1 MSPGSTAL
9 QPPFPTFCAV
19 KPPTPPE
26 PPAPTTTRRSQV
38 TDSIRIG
45 DYVSS
50 PAASGLDSTG
60 YAKISEFELSAFL
73 AHWDSLHDDALQV
86 VPERIH
92 PTARLHPTAI
102 IGEDAIVG
110 PGVRVHEFSTVRK
123 RSVLAA
129 GVSVGF
135 GCEVT
140 HSFVGENTVLGHQVG
155 VGHSIIGADAHLS
168 ANLVIAAIS
177 LWNYDMRVPVKE
189 IALHGPGDGLPY
201 RCTTPRFGGLIGDHV
216 QTGSMITLGP
226 GIAVGR
232 RSVIAAGLCMGS
244 TIIPASSVVRSS
256 APEVVIEPRRI

>member
-1 MSPGSTAL
+1 MP
-9 QPPFPTFCAV
+9 
-19 KPPTPPE
+19 
-26 PPAPTTTRRSQV
+26 
-38 TDSIRIG
+38 DSIRIG
-45 DYVSS
+45 DYVRS
-50 PAASGLDSTG
+50 PAASGLDATG
-60 YAKISEFELSAFL
+60 YAKISEFELSDFL
-73 AHWDSLHDDALQV
+73 TRWDALHDDALQV
-86 VPERIH
+86 LPERIH
-92 PTARLHPTAI
+92 PTAQIHPTAI
-102 IGEDAIVG
+102 IGEDVIIG

-155 VGHSIIGADAHLS
+155 IGHSIIGADAHLS

-189 IALHGPGDGLPY
+189 IVLHGPSDEPAY
-201 RCTTPRFGGLIGDHV
+201 RCTTSQFGGLIGDHV

-232 RSVIAAGLCMGS
+232 HSTIAASVCLGS
-244 TIIPASSVVRSS
+244 SIVPAASVVRSS
-256 APEVVIEPRRI
+256 SPDVIIEPRRI

>member
-1 MSPGSTAL
+1 M
-9 QPPFPTFCAV
+9 
-19 KPPTPPE
+19 PE
-26 PPAPTTTRRSQV
+26 
-38 TDSIRIG
+38 SIRIG
-45 DYVSS
+45 DYVLP
-50 PAASGLDSTG
+50 PAASGLDATG
-60 YAKISEFELSAFL
+60 YAKIGDVELSDFL
-73 AHWDSLHDDALQV
+73 TRWDALHDDALQV

-92 PTARLHPTAI
+92 PTAQIHPTAI
-102 IGEDAIVG
+102 IGEDVIIG

-155 VGHSIIGADAHLS
+155 VGHSIIGTDAHLS

-177 LWNYDMRVPVKE
+177 LWNYDMRVPVEE
-189 IALHGPGDGLPY
+189 IALHGPGDEPPY
-201 RCTTPRFGGLIGDHV
+201 RCTTSQFGGLIGDHV

-232 RSVIAAGLCMGS
+232 HSTIAASVCMGS
-244 TIIPASSVVRSS
+244 TIVPPASVVRSS
-256 APEVVIEPRRI
+256 SPEVIIEPRRI